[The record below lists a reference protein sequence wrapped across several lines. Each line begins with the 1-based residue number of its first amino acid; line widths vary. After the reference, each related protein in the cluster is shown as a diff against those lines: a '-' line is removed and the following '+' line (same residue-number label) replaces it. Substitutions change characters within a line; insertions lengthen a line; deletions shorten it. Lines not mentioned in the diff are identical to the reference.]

1 LNENVGR
8 WAELME
14 GAQAFRGGSPARRIA
29 QDPTL
34 VDMLSLRDWWRFAA
48 ETIGLT
54 AVIVALDIAFI
65 QESAVAAGMPNPY
78 WVPVLLMAC
87 QYGVLGGLF
96 ATIISSAAYL
106 ALDSSSQSA
115 ALDFYA
121 YAATVAGQPAA
132 WLATA
137 LILGGLRSLH
147 IRHARDLAD
156 QIEES
161 TAAAEELSGAL
172 ESALAEIQ
180 GLERSIAVNAGS
192 AATVLRS
199 LARLDTTHPRAAA
212 ISFADLIR
220 HGVGASRFAIY
231 LRDASGFRAAHL
243 VDGER
248 ALAVSELPP
257 LEGALARAV
266 LTTGEAVQSVLTWP
280 VTGERVP
287 VVAISVRRAS
297 DSEAMAAVVCQTS
310 GLSEDV
316 AVVRWRLDH
325 LARALAALM
334 SACGEAP
341 PKGTS
346 DDRG

>member
-1 LNENVGR
+1 
-8 WAELME
+8 
-14 GAQAFRGGSPARRIA
+14 
-29 QDPTL
+29 
-34 VDMLSLRDWWRFAA
+34 
-48 ETIGLT
+48 
-54 AVIVALDIAFI
+54 
-65 QESAVAAGMPNPY
+65 
-78 WVPVLLMAC
+78 VLLMAC

-147 IRHARDLAD
+147 IRHARDLSD

-192 AATVLRS
+192 AAAVLRC
-199 LARLDTTHPRAAA
+199 LARLDTTHPLAAA

-220 HGVGASRFAIY
+220 HGVGASQFAIY
-231 LRDASGFRAAHL
+231 LRDSSGFRPAHL
-243 VDGER
+243 VDGDR
-248 ALAVSELPP
+248 ALPACDLPP
-257 LEGALARAV
+257 LEGALASALHR
-266 LTTGEAVQSVLTWP
+266 TGEVVHGVQTWP
-280 VTGERVP
+280 VTGEQVP
-287 VVAISVRRAS
+287 VVAISLRRAS
-297 DSEAMAAVVCQTS
+297 DSEVVAAMVCPTS
-310 GLSEDV
+310 GLSEDI

-325 LARALAALM
+325 LARALAAVM
-334 SACGEAP
+334 SACGEASP
-341 PKGTS
+341 ERHLP
-346 DDRG
+346 